1 MRELKTI
8 EMHTCGEPARIVI
21 DGMPELRGSTMQEKE
36 QDMREHYDNLRTA
49 IIQEPRGHQNM
60 FGIVLTKPCRPEA
73 DFGVLFLNG
82 VGYEGMCGHGTIC
95 LATAAVNEGWIP
107 LTEPETAMKIDTV
120 TGLVPV
126 RIRVTDAR
134 RTSRCRTSPRSS
146 TAPIRRFTPIT
157 TAPSAPTSCSAGTCS
172 RSSTSTSRASP

>member
-95 LATAAVNEGWIP
+95 LATAAVVP
-107 LTEPETAMKIDTV
+107 EPRK
-120 TGLVPV
+120 G
-126 RIRVTDAR
+126 RAR
-134 RTSRCRTSPRSS
+134 RLRAGSLPAGRFPPALAGKRQNARPCTARC
-146 TAPIRRFTPIT
+146 
-157 TAPSAPTSCSAGTCS
+157 
-172 RSSTSTSRASP
+172 

>member
-95 LATAAVNEGWIP
+95 LATAAVVPEPRKGSSTTPPGGQPASRQVSASFGGKAAKCPP
-107 LTEPETAMKIDTV
+107 LYGTV
-120 TGLVPV
+120 L
-126 RIRVTDAR
+126 ICH
-134 RTSRCRTSPRSS
+134 TSRLLRSCG
-146 TAPIRRFTPIT
+146 I
-157 TAPSAPTSCSAGTCS
+157 SASV
-172 RSSTSTSRASP
+172 

>member
-82 VGYEGMCGHGTIC
+82 VGYEGMCGHGTIG
-95 LATAAVNEGWIP
+95 AVKRK
-107 LTEPETAMKIDTV
+107 LKK
-120 TGLVPV
+120 
-126 RIRVTDAR
+126 
-134 RTSRCRTSPRSS
+134 S
-146 TAPIRRFTPIT
+146 
-157 TAPSAPTSCSAGTCS
+157 
-172 RSSTSTSRASP
+172 